1 MPEIGRHQTP
11 SVSFLGELHVW
22 KFINGSAPED
32 RVCPLEQDIAPE
44 REFVNANH
52 KVHGEMIDGKSFL
65 AFPPATN
72 SALRFASKDWL
83 RKILA
88 RGTGSSR
95 LRIVLTLYFVLCIS
109 FFAVRTAHWK
119 QVNDPAQLHYLCFL
133 MDHGFAPYRD
143 ILEINMPG
151 TYLVNWS
158 VMHTLGGG
166 SAAWRAFD
174 FGLMGIAGAAM
185 IVIALP
191 YDWLAGFLA
200 ATLFILYHGR
210 DGAGQEG
217 QRDLIIAVL
226 LLCAYAFLFY
236 AFRSCRK
243 WPMLAFG
250 LCGGIAATIKPMPLP
265 FMLLLLLPAAIR
277 WKRMG
282 EPVLRPLFYALL
294 GLMAPVAMV
303 GAFLISHHSLSS
315 FWYLLDVEL
324 PFYQGLGRV
333 PWPMLLSLTATAS
346 VKTIAL
352 IALAIG
358 VMKRDWWNWEG
369 KLLVGGILFGITSY
383 LAQGK
388 AFPYHRYPML
398 AFLFLWAG
406 LQMIPALRARRI
418 VRILAVAGVGFAAI
432 LAPIYV
438 NRSIHKV
445 WDPKFSDSVA
455 ADLNQLG
462 GGALSGRV
470 QCIDMPADCDATLY
484 RMRLVQSTGLF
495 YDYLIFGSSRQ
506 RVIRDVRGTFWR
518 QFQRNTPQV
527 VVVGT
532 GLYPYGRG
540 YSKLASWPRFQQ
552 ELANHYVLYVDR
564 SFPPAESGARA
575 YRIYVE
581 KEVPQITASLRS
593 PTSHP

>member
-1 MPEIGRHQTP
+1 
-11 SVSFLGELHVW
+11 
-22 KFINGSAPED
+22 
-32 RVCPLEQDIAPE
+32 
-44 REFVNANH
+44 
-52 KVHGEMIDGKSFL
+52 MIDGKSSL

-88 RGTGSSR
+88 RGPGSSR
-95 LRIVLTLYFVLCIS
+95 LRIVLTLYFLLCIG

-166 SAAWRAFD
+166 SGAWRVFD
-174 FGLMGIAGAAM
+174 FSLMGIAAAAM
-185 IVIALP
+185 IVIARP
-191 YDWLAGFLA
+191 YDWLAGFFA

-236 AFRSCRK
+236 AFRSRRK
-243 WPMLAFG
+243 WPMFAFG

-294 GLMAPVAMV
+294 GLMAPVAV
-303 GAFLISHHSLSS
+303 VVAFLISHSSLGS
-315 FWYLLDVEL
+315 FWYLLHVEL
-324 PFYQGLGRV
+324 PFYQSLGRV
-333 PWPMLLSLTATAS
+333 SWPVLLRFTATAS
-346 VKTIAL
+346 VRTIAL
-352 IALAIG
+352 IAFAIA

-369 KLLVGGILFGITSY
+369 KLLVAGILFGIASY

-406 LQMIPALRARRI
+406 LQMITALRAQRM
-418 VRILAVAGVGFAAI
+418 VRTLAVAGVGFAAI

-438 NRSIHKV
+438 NRSVHKV
-445 WDPKFSDSVA
+445 WDPKFSDSLA

-470 QCIDMPADCDATLY
+470 QCIDTPGRLRCDALPNAAGAVHRAVLRLPDFWIKPAASHPRRARYILAAVPKAHSTGGCGEHWTVSQWAWL
-484 RMRLVQSTGLF
+484 RQARFVAAVSAGARQPLRLVCRSKL
-495 YDYLIFGSSRQ
+495 SSR
-506 RVIRDVRGTFWR
+506 RVWG
-518 QFQRNTPQV
+518 
-527 VVVGT
+527 
-532 GLYPYGRG
+532 
-540 YSKLASWPRFQQ
+540 
-552 ELANHYVLYVDR
+552 
-564 SFPPAESGARA
+564 
-575 YRIYVE
+575 
-581 KEVPQITASLRS
+581 
-593 PTSHP
+593 